1 MKSILPSAWTIPQSI
16 RDRLGDAAGKQRA
29 MEADGHLLLVL
40 HQPPTAA
47 ESERIGRYFWRDPSG
62 SWKSTFS
69 GTGVQSLKA
78 HAEEFAAR
86 IDKLED
92 ALQAATT
99 STEFYGILRELAP
112 VARSAR
118 NLHAA
123 LQQARELCPKD
134 RDLIGI
140 RDRAGELERA
150 AELAQHDAQASLDF
164 QVAFH
169 QEQESQRSYEMA
181 VATHRLNL
189 LVALFFP
196 IATLSSIFGMN
207 MAHGFEHAPAP
218 VTFYA
223 VIAVSLLAGVILAIG
238 VAKRPSPVGQSRRTN
253 PLPAKRR

>member
-1 MKSILPSAWTIPQSI
+1 MKSILPSTWTLPQQI
-16 RDRLGDAAGKQRA
+16 RDRLGETAGRQRA

-47 ESERIGRYFWRDPSG
+47 DSERIGRYFWRDPSG
-62 SWKSTFS
+62 AWKSTYS
-69 GTGVQSLKA
+69 GAGIQALRA
-78 HAEEFAAR
+78 HIEEFAAK

-92 ALQAATT
+92 ALQASDSA
-99 STEFYGILRELAP
+99 TEFYAILRELAP
-112 VARSAR
+112 TARSAR

-123 LQQARELCPKD
+123 LQQARELCTQD
-134 RDLIGI
+134 RDLIGL

-150 AELAQHDAQASLDF
+150 AELAQQDAQASLDF

-169 QEQESQRSYEMA
+169 QELESQRSYEMA

-207 MAHGFEHAPAP
+207 MAHGFEKAPAP
-218 VTFYA
+218 LTFYA
-223 VIAVSLLAGVILAIG
+223 VIAASLVAGIVLAIG
-238 VAKRPSPVGQSRRTN
+238 VAKRPSAVAQSQRTK
-253 PLPAKRR
+253 LPAPKRS